1 MFDFILH
8 SPAFVKAAK
17 TAARKKKNPEIEAFV
32 AKAVK
37 KATAVSASPASKAP
51 TLKAPAR

>member
-8 SPAFVKAAK
+8 SPAFIKAAK

-37 KATAVSASPASKAP
+37 KATTVSASPSSKAP